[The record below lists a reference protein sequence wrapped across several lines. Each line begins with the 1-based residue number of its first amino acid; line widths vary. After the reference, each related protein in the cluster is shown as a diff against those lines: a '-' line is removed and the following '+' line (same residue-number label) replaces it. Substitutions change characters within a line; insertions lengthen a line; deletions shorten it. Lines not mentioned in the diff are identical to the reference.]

1 MPNSHSHSSGPSP
14 TEIERPRCP
23 RCPNR
28 MMLARI
34 VPGPTGFDIRTFE
47 CSKCDH
53 VFTLTVATDPMKSD
67 VTGWLKGELGSEI
80 D

>member
-1 MPNSHSHSSGPSP
+1 
-14 TEIERPRCP
+14 
-23 RCPNR
+23 

-80 D
+80 Y